1 MLSEALSPTLSH
13 YRFYNFRV
21 CSQKP
26 KVQRII
32 LTLPNKGCSFISSP
46 RDGDLMEPAFSRSLF
61 SPVFHYFFVSFSQ
74 VSYSGKW
81 NPYICTFSGL
91 IVEKKIVAYRADAYD
106 AIYDNFAVFSLL
118 HTLPLTCVFSMH
130 MY

>member
-1 MLSEALSPTLSH
+1 MRLNLNRNRIWTSLHFGGNMLKVNWKHLVLVFLLVFLYFVVFSAIWISFRKSRCMLLSEALSPTLSH

-46 RDGDLMEPAFSRSLF
+46 RDGDLMEPAFSRSVF
-61 SPVFHYFFVSFSQ
+61 SPVFH
-74 VSYSGKW
+74 
-81 NPYICTFSGL
+81 
-91 IVEKKIVAYRADAYD
+91 
-106 AIYDNFAVFSLL
+106 
-118 HTLPLTCVFSMH
+118 
-130 MY
+130 